1 MNWRKKS
8 KKDWGRL
15 DLNYKETP
23 FGKIPEHWGVGTIL
37 ENSKL
42 VTDYVANG
50 SFASLK
56 ENVQYKNE
64 PDYAILIRLDDFNN
78 EFDGN
83 FVYLSRHSYDF
94 LKKSKLFGNE
104 IIISNV
110 GANVGTVF
118 KAPSLSKPM
127 SLGPNSIMFIP
138 KGDNDFYYYWMKSR
152 FGQHMLKSIVSGSAQ
167 PKFNKTDFRRLE
179 IPVPPI
185 NEQKE
190 IGSILRSLDDRIAE
204 NKKINHHLAEIA
216 KSIFD
221 SYFID
226 LSPYDG
232 VMPDD
237 WQLSN
242 LTGIANYLNGL
253 AMQKHR
259 PQSNEQGLPVLKI
272 KELRQGFTDSTS
284 DLCSSNI
291 RRDYIIHDGDV
302 IFSWSGS
309 LLVDFWTGGDCGLN
323 QHLFKVSSET
333 YDKWFYY
340 AWTKHHLDRFV
351 KMAADRATTMGHIK
365 RDALE
370 KAEVLIPSNKD
381 YQEIGNKL
389 KPIYDQIINNRVES
403 RKLVALRDTLL
414 PKLMSGEIS
423 ATD

>member
-8 KKDWGRL
+8 KNDWGRL
-15 DLNYKETP
+15 DLNFKNLSE
-23 FGKIPEHWGVGTIL
+23 V
-37 ENSKL
+37 S
-42 VTDYVANG
+42 DYVNERVKVENLTVENYISTENMLPNKGGIDKATKLP
-50 SFASLK
+50 AAKTTSL
-56 ENVQYKNE
+56 Y
-64 PDYAILIRLDDFNN
+64 
-78 EFDGN
+78 
-83 FVYLSRHSYDF
+83 S
-94 LKKSKLFGNE
+94 
-104 IIISNV
+104 
-110 GANVGTVF
+110 
-118 KAPSLSKPM
+118 
-127 SLGPNSIMFIP
+127 
-138 KGDNDFYYYWMKSR
+138 KGDILLSNIRTYFKKIWYAEKDGGCSNDVLVVRARGEIEPKFLYYVLSNDKFFEYSSATSKGTKMPRGDKSAIMQYQIPDMPLEEQR
-152 FGQHMLKSIVSGSAQ
+152 TIVSVLSA
-167 PKFNKTDFRRLE
+167 
-179 IPVPPI
+179 
-185 NEQKE
+185 
-190 IGSILRSLDDRIAE
+190 LDDRIAE

-323 QHLFKVSSET
+323 QHLFKVSST

-423 ATD
+423 VTD

>member
-1 MNWRKKS
+1 MNWRRKS
-8 KKDWGRL
+8 KSDWGRL
-15 DLNYKETP
+15 DLNFKNLSE
-23 FGKIPEHWGVGTIL
+23 V
-37 ENSKL
+37 S
-42 VTDYVANG
+42 DYVNERVKVENLTVENYISTENMLPNKGGIDKAIKLP
-50 SFASLK
+50 AAKTTSL
-56 ENVQYKNE
+56 Y
-64 PDYAILIRLDDFNN
+64 
-78 EFDGN
+78 
-83 FVYLSRHSYDF
+83 S
-94 LKKSKLFGNE
+94 
-104 IIISNV
+104 
-110 GANVGTVF
+110 
-118 KAPSLSKPM
+118 
-127 SLGPNSIMFIP
+127 
-138 KGDNDFYYYWMKSR
+138 KGDILLSNIRTYFKKIWYAEKDGGCSNDVLVVRARGEIEPKFLYYVLSNDKFFEYSSATSKGTKMPRGDKSAIMQYQIPDMPLEEQR
-152 FGQHMLKSIVSGSAQ
+152 TIVSVLSA
-167 PKFNKTDFRRLE
+167 
-179 IPVPPI
+179 
-185 NEQKE
+185 
-190 IGSILRSLDDRIAE
+190 LDDRIAE

-423 ATD
+423 VTD

>member
-1 MNWRKKS
+1 MNSNKS
-8 KKDWGRL
+8 SKWAISDFVEIIGGG
-15 DLNYKETP
+15 TP
-23 FGKIPEHWGVGTIL
+23 KTSI
-37 ENSKL
+37 S
-42 VTDYVANG
+42 DYWNG
-50 SFASLK
+50 SI
-56 ENVQYKNE
+56 
-64 PDYAILIRLDDFNN
+64 PW
-78 EFDGN
+78 
-83 FVYLSRHSYDF
+83 LSVKD
-94 LKKSKLFGNE
+94 FGNDDRYVFE
-104 IIISNV
+104 TEKTITNEGLNNSSTKLLQKDDIIIS
-110 GANVGTVF
+110 ARGTVGELAMLPFPMAFNQSCYGIRPKDDSIDKTFLYYLLRNSVQLLRKNTHGSVFDTITRDTF
-118 KAPSLSKPM
+118 KGIEVEVPSIEEQVKIAGILS
-127 SLGPNSIMFIP
+127 
-138 KGDNDFYYYWMKSR
+138 
-152 FGQHMLKSIVSGSAQ
+152 
-167 PKFNKTDFRRLE
+167 
-179 IPVPPI
+179 
-185 NEQKE
+185 
-190 IGSILRSLDDRIAE
+190 SLDDKIAE

>member
-1 MNWRKKS
+1 MNWRRKS
-8 KKDWGRL
+8 KSDWGRL
-15 DLNYKETP
+15 DLNFKNLSE
-23 FGKIPEHWGVGTIL
+23 V
-37 ENSKL
+37 S
-42 VTDYVANG
+42 DYVNERVKVENLTVENYISTENMLPNKGGIDKAIKLP
-50 SFASLK
+50 AAKTTSL
-56 ENVQYKNE
+56 Y
-64 PDYAILIRLDDFNN
+64 
-78 EFDGN
+78 
-83 FVYLSRHSYDF
+83 S
-94 LKKSKLFGNE
+94 
-104 IIISNV
+104 
-110 GANVGTVF
+110 
-118 KAPSLSKPM
+118 
-127 SLGPNSIMFIP
+127 
-138 KGDNDFYYYWMKSR
+138 KGDILLSNIRTYFKKIWYTEKDGGCSNDVLVVRARGEIEPKFLYYVLSNDKFFEYSSATSKGTKMPRGDKSAIMQYQIPDMPLEEQR
-152 FGQHMLKSIVSGSAQ
+152 TIVSVLSA
-167 PKFNKTDFRRLE
+167 
-179 IPVPPI
+179 
-185 NEQKE
+185 
-190 IGSILRSLDDRIAE
+190 LDDRIAE

-232 VMPDD
+232 VMPND

-423 ATD
+423 VTD

>member
-1 MNWRKKS
+1 MNWRRKS
-8 KKDWGRL
+8 KSDWGRL
-15 DLNYKETP
+15 DLNFKNLSE
-23 FGKIPEHWGVGTIL
+23 V
-37 ENSKL
+37 S
-42 VTDYVANG
+42 DYVNERVKVENLTVENYISTENMLPNKGGIDKATKLP
-50 SFASLK
+50 SAKTTSL
-56 ENVQYKNE
+56 Y
-64 PDYAILIRLDDFNN
+64 
-78 EFDGN
+78 
-83 FVYLSRHSYDF
+83 S
-94 LKKSKLFGNE
+94 
-104 IIISNV
+104 
-110 GANVGTVF
+110 
-118 KAPSLSKPM
+118 
-127 SLGPNSIMFIP
+127 
-138 KGDNDFYYYWMKSR
+138 KGDILLSNIRTYFKKIWYAEKDGGCSNDVLVVRARGEIEPKFLYYVLSNDKFFEYSSATSKGTKMPRGDKSAIMQYQIPDMPLEEQR
-152 FGQHMLKSIVSGSAQ
+152 TIVSVLSA
-167 PKFNKTDFRRLE
+167 
-179 IPVPPI
+179 
-185 NEQKE
+185 
-190 IGSILRSLDDRIAE
+190 LDDRIAE

-423 ATD
+423 VTD

>member
-1 MNWRKKS
+1 M
-8 KKDWGRL
+8 
-15 DLNYKETP
+15 DLNFKNLSE
-23 FGKIPEHWGVGTIL
+23 V
-37 ENSKL
+37 S
-42 VTDYVANG
+42 DYVNERVKVENLTVENYISTENMLPNKGGIDKATKLP
-50 SFASLK
+50 AAKTTSL
-56 ENVQYKNE
+56 Y
-64 PDYAILIRLDDFNN
+64 
-78 EFDGN
+78 
-83 FVYLSRHSYDF
+83 S
-94 LKKSKLFGNE
+94 
-104 IIISNV
+104 
-110 GANVGTVF
+110 
-118 KAPSLSKPM
+118 
-127 SLGPNSIMFIP
+127 
-138 KGDNDFYYYWMKSR
+138 KGDILLSNIRTYFKKIWYTEKDGGCSNDVLVVRARGEIEPKFLYYVLSNDKFFEYSSATSKGTKMPRGDKSAIMQYQIPDMPLEEQR
-152 FGQHMLKSIVSGSAQ
+152 TIVSVLSA
-167 PKFNKTDFRRLE
+167 
-179 IPVPPI
+179 
-185 NEQKE
+185 
-190 IGSILRSLDDRIAE
+190 LDDRIAE

>member
-1 MNWRKKS
+1 MNWRRKS
-8 KKDWGRL
+8 KSDWGRL
-15 DLNYKETP
+15 DLNFKNLSE
-23 FGKIPEHWGVGTIL
+23 V
-37 ENSKL
+37 S
-42 VTDYVANG
+42 DYVNERVKVENLTVENYISTENMLPNKGGIDKAIKLP
-50 SFASLK
+50 AAKTTSL
-56 ENVQYKNE
+56 Y
-64 PDYAILIRLDDFNN
+64 
-78 EFDGN
+78 
-83 FVYLSRHSYDF
+83 S
-94 LKKSKLFGNE
+94 
-104 IIISNV
+104 
-110 GANVGTVF
+110 
-118 KAPSLSKPM
+118 
-127 SLGPNSIMFIP
+127 
-138 KGDNDFYYYWMKSR
+138 KGDILLSNIRTYFKKIWYAEKDGGCSNDVLVVRARGEIEPKFLYYVLSNDKFFEYSSATSKGTKMPRGDKSAIMQYQIPDMPLEEQR
-152 FGQHMLKSIVSGSAQ
+152 TIVSVLSA
-167 PKFNKTDFRRLE
+167 
-179 IPVPPI
+179 
-185 NEQKE
+185 
-190 IGSILRSLDDRIAE
+190 LDDRIAE

-284 DLCSSNI
+284 DLCSPNI

-309 LLVDFWTGGDCGLN
+309 LLVDFWTGGECGLN
-323 QHLFKVSSET
+323 QHLFKVTSDT

-351 KMAADRATTMGHIK
+351 KIAADRATTMGHIK

-370 KAEVLIPSNKD
+370 KAEVLIPSD
-381 YQEIGNKL
+381 EDFEEIGKML
-389 KPIYDQIINNRVES
+389 KPIYDQILNNRVES
-403 RKLVALRDTLL
+403 RKLVALRDNLL

-423 ATD
+423 VT